1 VAPCFEFSKLKY
13 ILRYMCPEYSL
24 YKEGGKK
31 GGGEAARIHSFFL
44 KKKKSHAPSANE
56 LGFVPVFKIRSI

>member
-1 VAPCFEFSKLKY
+1 VAPCFEFAKLKY

-24 YKEGGKK
+24 YKEGKK
-31 GGGEAARIHSFFL
+31 KKEGRPLEFILFF

>member
-24 YKEGGKK
+24 YKEEGKK
-31 GGGEAARIHSFFL
+31 GGGEAARIHSFL
-44 KKKKSHAPSANE
+44 KKKKEAMHHQLMN
-56 LGFVPVFKIRSI
+56 